1 MAHVVAVNLEKRLA
15 LLSDGRSVTITTLLD
30 VWGDETTDE
39 KSAVSFVAGG
49 GREWFCDAVSA
60 YEGVTTQ

>member
-1 MAHVVAVNLEKRLA
+1 MAHVVAIHLPVRLA

-49 GREWFCDAVSA
+49 GANGSATPCRPMRE
-60 YEGVTTQ
+60 